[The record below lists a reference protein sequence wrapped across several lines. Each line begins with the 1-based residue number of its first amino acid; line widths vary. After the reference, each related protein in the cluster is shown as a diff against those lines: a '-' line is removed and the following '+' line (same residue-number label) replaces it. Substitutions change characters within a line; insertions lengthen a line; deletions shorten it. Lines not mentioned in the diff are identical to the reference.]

1 MKTNKIYISVAL
13 ILGIIIIVN
22 LLSDQYF
29 IRLDFTEDKQYT
41 LSRATKN
48 ILKELNDPVT
58 VTAYFSKD
66 LPPDVARG
74 RKDFREMLI
83 EYNNISNGML
93 VYEFIDPTKDE
104 LKEMEVM
111 QSGIQPVMINVREKD
126 QMKQQKAYMGAL
138 VQLGEQIEVLPFIQP
153 GVAME
158 YALST
163 AIKKISVIDKP
174 SVGLLQGHGE
184 PAINELQQVSAELS
198 ILYTFEPVSLSDTT
212 SIPDHFKT
220 LAIVRPTD
228 SLPSSHLDE
237 IDEFLARGGRLFI
250 ALNMVKGD
258 FSTAYGS
265 SVNTGLETW
274 LRNKGL
280 QIENNFVVDVS
291 CGSVTV
297 QQQQGVFTFSSQVS
311 FPYIPIINT
320 FTGHPITE
328 GLEAVILQF
337 ASSISYIGDSTKVF
351 TPIAMTSKKSGS
363 LPVPQYFDI
372 QKQWTELDFPL
383 KNLAVGGILEGNLVG
398 NIPSKMVIITDG
410 DFVVN
415 GPRGQQLQPDNI
427 SLMVNSIDWL
437 SDDTGLIELRT
448 KGVTYRPLNQLED
461 GTKTF
466 LKYLN
471 FLLPIIL
478 VVVYGLIRIQQN
490 RNVRIKRLEESYV

>member
-1 MKTNKIYISVAL
+1 MKANKIYTSSAL
-13 ILGIIIIVN
+13 IVGIVIIVN

-41 LSRATKN
+41 LSGATKN

-58 VTAYFSKD
+58 ITAYFSKG
-66 LPPDVARG
+66 LPPDIARV
-74 RKDFREMLI
+74 RRDFREMLI
-83 EYNNISNGML
+83 EYNNVSKGML
-93 VYEFIDPTKDE
+93 VYEFVDPGKDDE
-104 LKEMEVM
+104 KEMEAM
-111 QSGIQPVMINVREKD
+111 QNGIQPVMINVREKD
-126 QMKQQKAYMGAL
+126 QMKQQKAFMGAL
-138 VQLGEQIEVLPFIQP
+138 VQLGEEKEVLPFIQP

-163 AIKKISVIDKP
+163 AIKKISVMDKP

-184 PAINELQQVSAELS
+184 PAINELQQVNAELS
-198 ILYTFEPVSLSDTT
+198 ILYSFEPVTLTDTT
-212 SIPDHFKT
+212 SIPDRFKT

-228 SLPSSHLDE
+228 SIPPSHFDK
-237 IDEFLARGGRLFI
+237 IDEFLARGGRLFV
-250 ALNMVKGD
+250 AMNRVKGD

-280 QIENNFVVDVS
+280 QIDDNFVVDVS

-297 QQQQGVFTFSSQVS
+297 QQQQGVFTFSSNVS
-311 FPYIPIINT
+311 FPYLPIINT
-320 FTGHPITE
+320 FAKHPITE
-328 GLEAVILQF
+328 GLEAVIFQF
-337 ASSISYIGDSTKVF
+337 ASPVSYIGDSTKTF
-351 TPIAMTSKKSGS
+351 TPIVKTSEKSGS
-363 LPVPQYFDI
+363 LSVPQYFNI
-372 QKQWTELDFPL
+372 EKQWTELDFPL
-383 KNLAVGGILEGNLVG
+383 KNLAVGGVLEGNLFG
-398 NIPSKMVIITDG
+398 NTPSKMVVITDG
-410 DFVVN
+410 DFAVN
-415 GPRGQQLQPDNI
+415 GPGGQQLQPDNI

-448 KGVTYRPLNQLED
+448 KGVTYRPLDQLED

-471 FLLPIIL
+471 FLLPVIL
-478 VVVYGLIRIQQN
+478 VIVYGLIRMQHN

>member
-1 MKTNKIYISVAL
+1 MNASKIYTTVML
-13 ILGIIIIVN
+13 IVGIVIIVN
-22 LLSDQYF
+22 LLSDHYF

-41 LSRATKN
+41 LSGATKN

-58 VTAYFSKD
+58 ITAYFSKG
-66 LPPDVARG
+66 LPPDIARV
-74 RKDFREMLI
+74 RRDFREMLI
-83 EYNNISNGML
+83 EYNNVSKGML
-93 VYEFIDPTKDE
+93 VYEFVDPGKDDE
-104 LKEMEVM
+104 KEMEAM
-111 QSGIQPVMINVREKD
+111 QNGIQPVMINVREKD
-126 QMKQQKAYMGAL
+126 QMKQQKAFMGAL
-138 VQLGEQIEVLPFIQP
+138 VQLGEEKEVLPFIQP

-184 PAINELQQVSAELS
+184 PAINELQQVNAELS
-198 ILYTFEPVSLSDTT
+198 ILYSFEPVTLTDTT
-212 SIPDHFKT
+212 SIPDRFKT

-228 SLPSSHLDE
+228 SIPPFHFDK

-250 ALNMVKGD
+250 AMNRVKGD

-274 LRNKGL
+274 LLNKGL
-280 QIENNFVVDVS
+280 QIDDNFVVDVS

-297 QQQQGVFTFSSQVS
+297 QQLQGVFTFSSNVS
-311 FPYIPIINT
+311 FPYLTIINT
-320 FTGHPITE
+320 FAKHPVTE
-328 GLEAVILQF
+328 GLEAVIFQF
-337 ASSISYIGDSTKVF
+337 ASPVSYIGDSTKTF
-351 TPIAMTSKKSGS
+351 TPIAKTSDKSGS
-363 LPVPQYFDI
+363 LPVPQYFNI
-372 QKQWTELDFPL
+372 EKQWTELDFTL
-383 KNLAVGGILEGNLVG
+383 KNLAVAGVLEGNLMG
-398 NIPSKMVIITDG
+398 DSPSKMVVITDG
-410 DFVVN
+410 DFAVN

-448 KGVTYRPLNQLED
+448 KGITYRPLDQLED
-461 GTKTF
+461 GIKTF

-471 FLLPIIL
+471 FLLPVIL
-478 VVVYGLIRIQQN
+478 VIVYGLIRMQHN